1 MMNKR
6 KLIFFILLILL
17 VFISFTVYFLFFKN
31 DALLRSKKPFDS
43 GSEVTWKQLSDRPDL
58 LLTEDYPSDLK
69 NFLDELFGKETY
81 EWGAD
86 RSVTYDYLVLHY
98 PGERA
103 SVLYAIYVAY
113 ANYRDEIAKW
123 EKDPN
128 LNSWE
133 KQEKILQIRND
144 FFPKGIKEI
153 LFPYHPSQTAQ
164 SFLYYTENYVQKNPY
179 KYSKERKSHLLKK
192 RQSLY
197 GEQLHEIAKWENQ
210 NLKIAITKMIYARE
224 LEVMNSLEKEIFL
237 QRILS
242 DESHA
247 DFWN

>member
-31 DALLRSKKPFDS
+31 RGPLPGKKPFDS
-43 GSEVTWKQLSDRPDL
+43 GSEVIWNQLSSRPDL

-86 RSVTYDYLVLHY
+86 RSRTYDYLVLHF
-98 PGERA
+98 PGERS

-113 ANYRDEIAKW
+113 ANYRDEIGKW

-133 KQEKILQIRND
+133 KQEKILKIRNQ
-144 FFPKGIKEI
+144 FFPEGIKEI
-153 LFPYHPSQTAQ
+153 LFPYHPSQVAQ

-179 KYSKERKSHLLKK
+179 KFSKERKSHLLKK
-192 RQSLY
+192 RQNLY
-197 GEQLHEIAKWENQ
+197 GEQLHEIAKWENP
-210 NLKIAITKMIYARE
+210 NLKLTITKMIYARE
-224 LEVMNSLEKEIFL
+224 LEVMNPLEKEIFL
-237 QRILS
+237 QRVLS